1 MDTQNFSS
9 QFDVLVNTMYLSSPQ
24 SGTEFP
30 LSFNEYEKSV
40 FLTRAQR
47 DLILDV
53 YSRGSFEATE
63 EYTEYLDVLVE
74 QATLSPEEN
83 ADYSIGKDSYLFS
96 LPEDLWFIT
105 YEQAVIKDTSL
116 TCGESDE
123 RTVDVFPVTQDHFY
137 RTKESPFRGSNERR
151 VLRLRIQDFSELKS
165 KYPVVSYLLR
175 YVRNPRPII
184 LAELPADLDIEGLTT
199 VTECELNP
207 SVHMEILDRAV
218 RMALITRGIQLNN
231 NINNNQ

>member
-24 SGTEFP
+24 FGTELP

-40 FLTRAQR
+40 FLTKAQR
-47 DLILDV
+47 DLVLDV
-53 YSRGSFEATE
+53 YSRGAFETTE

-83 ADYSIGKDSYLFS
+83 DDCSTGKDSYLFS

-116 TCGESDE
+116 ECNGSSE
-123 RTVDVFPVTQDHFY
+123 REVDVVPVTHDHLY

-151 VLRLRIQDFSELKS
+151 VLRLRIQNYSELKS
-165 KYPVVSYLLR
+165 RYPVISYLVR
-175 YVRNPRPII
+175 YVRNPQPII
-184 LAELPADLDIEGLTT
+184 LADLPSGIDTEGKTT
-199 VTECELNP
+199 VTECELNS
-207 SVHMEILDRAV
+207 SVHREILDRAV
-218 RMALITRGIQLNN
+218 RNALATRGIQLNN
-231 NINNNQ
+231 NNQS

>member
-9 QFDVLVNTMYLSSPQ
+9 QFDVLVNSMYMNSPQ
-24 SGTEFP
+24 YASEIS

-40 FLTRAQR
+40 FLTKAQR
-47 DLILDV
+47 DFILDV
-53 YSRGSFEATE
+53 YSRGSFESSE
-63 EYTEYLDVLVE
+63 EMTEYIDVLIEQVSLTPVE
-74 QATLSPEEN
+74 NTDKLG
-83 ADYSIGKDSYLFS
+83 DDSYMFQ
-96 LPEDLWFIT
+96 LPGDLWFIT
-105 YEQAVIKDTSL
+105 YEQAVIKDASL
-116 TCGESDE
+116 MCGESDE

-137 RTKESPFRGSNERR
+137 RTKESPFRSSNERR

-165 KYPVVSYLLR
+165 RYPVVSYLLR

-184 LAELPADLDIEGLTT
+184 LAELPADLDIEGLTA

-218 RMALITRGIQLNN
+218 RMALSTRGIQLNDN
-231 NINNNQ
+231 TNNNQ

>member
-9 QFDVLVNTMYLSSPQ
+9 QFDVLVNSMYMNSPQ
-24 SGTEFP
+24 YASEIP

-40 FLTRAQR
+40 FLTKAQR
-47 DLILDV
+47 DFILDV
-53 YSRGSFEATE
+53 YSRGSFESSE
-63 EYTEYLDVLVE
+63 EMTEYIDVLIEQVSLTPVE
-74 QATLSPEEN
+74 NTDKLGN
-83 ADYSIGKDSYLFS
+83 DSYMFQ
-96 LPEDLWFIT
+96 LPGDLWFIT
-105 YEQAVIKDTSL
+105 YEQAVIKDASL
-116 TCGESDE
+116 MCGESDE
-123 RTVDVFPVTQDHFY
+123 RTIDVFPVTQDHFY

-165 KYPVVSYLLR
+165 RYPVVSYLLR

-184 LAELPADLDIEGLTT
+184 LAELPTDLDIEGLTA

-218 RMALITRGIQLNN
+218 RMALSTRGIQLNDN
-231 NINNNQ
+231 TNNNQ